1 MNTTMRH
8 LLHAVLLFAAAG
20 LAAGPHS
27 AASGAGASAPV
38 RFETSNLVI
47 VTAQGRSDFTVELA
61 VSEDQ
66 RVQGLQGRRRLAAD
80 AGMLF
85 DFQGTGPVAMWMKDT
100 YVPLDML
107 FIDSGGRIVNIAEHT
122 VPLSLTAVRSAG
134 PVRAV
139 LELNAGTAA
148 RLGIKPGDRVLHS
161 VFRAGGQ

>member
-1 MNTTMRH
+1 MNATRRH
-8 LLHAVLLFAAAG
+8 LLRAVFLLAATG
-20 LAAGPHS
+20 LAAGAVP
-27 AASGAGASAPV
+27 AALAAGPSAPV
-38 RFETSNLVI
+38 RFGTSNLVV
-47 VTAQGRSDFTVELA
+47 VTAQGRSNFTVELA
-61 VSEDQ
+61 VSEAQ

-85 DFQGTGPVAMWMKDT
+85 DFQGTGPVIMWMKDT

-122 VPLSLTAVRSAG
+122 VPLSLTAIPSAG

-161 VFRAGGQ
+161 VFGAGGQ

>member
-1 MNTTMRH
+1 MNATRRR
-8 LLHAVLLFAAAG
+8 LLRAGLLFAAAG
-20 LAAGPHS
+20 LVAGPHA

-38 RFETSNLVI
+38 RFETSNLVV
-47 VTAQGRSDFTVELA
+47 VTARGRSAFTVELA
-61 VSEDQ
+61 LNEDQ

-85 DFQGTGPVAMWMKDT
+85 DFQDTGPVAMWMKDT

-107 FIDSGGRIVNIAEHT
+107 FIDSAGRIVNIAEHT
-122 VPLSLTAVRSAG
+122 VPLSLTAIRSAG

-148 RLGIKPGDRVLHS
+148 RLGIRPGDRVLHS
-161 VFRAGGQ
+161 VFGAGGQ

>member
-1 MNTTMRH
+1 MNATRRR
-8 LLHAVLLFAAAG
+8 LLRAGLLFAAAG
-20 LAAGPHS
+20 LVAGPNA

-38 RFETSNLVI
+38 RFETSNLVV
-47 VTAQGRSDFTVELA
+47 VTARGRSAFTVELA
-61 VSEDQ
+61 LNEDQ

-85 DFQGTGPVAMWMKDT
+85 DFQDTGPVAMWMKDT

-107 FIDSGGRIVNIAEHT
+107 FIDSAGRIVNIAEHT
-122 VPLSLTAVRSAG
+122 VPLSLTAIRSTG

-148 RLGIKPGDRVLHS
+148 RLGIKPGDKVLHS
-161 VFRAGGQ
+161 VFGAGGQ